1 LFTLYPES
9 LAAFHDFKGLPI
21 QEVAVHKK
29 LRGHAL
35 SVMYSIKSFIDT
47 LDDLETLDELVRKN
61 ARNHAP
67 RGVGEKQFMVSI
79 GYLFLLCLYFCDLSI
94 YPSCVCIFVIEYLF
108 LMSLYFCNLSIYHS
122 CVCIFVIEF
131 LSLMCLYFCD

>member
-47 LDDLETLDELVRKN
+47 LDDLETLFEKMQETMHREVLVRN
-61 ARNHAP
+61 
-67 RGVGEKQFMVSI
+67 
-79 GYLFLLCLYFCDLSI
+79 
-94 YPSCVCIFVIEYLF
+94 
-108 LMSLYFCNLSIYHS
+108 SLW
-122 CVCIFVIEF
+122 
-131 LSLMCLYFCD
+131 